1 MATKV
6 VFAGSRPLGHFV
18 LSYLSKLDDIQIVGC
33 AVKDFGQDRW
43 WKDDP
48 WDLACGRYQL
58 VDNFNDLDFDLG
70 ISVNYWE
77 KISSLVL
84 DDCGLGFVNIHHSYM
99 LNIRGRNIVTHA
111 IRNNSCSKIFGTTLH
126 YMNEKIDR
134 GPIICSRE
142 CLIDDTDTAKNLYEK
157 ADGLAKEIF
166 IKWLPIITHKKI
178 QNLPLPAKT
187 AAYHNK
193 NGIKNNVD
201 MGAAKKDIYDQVRSL
216 EFNDFFEPPYLETSV
231 GKEYLT
237 ISPSLGYE
245 TLLECGGSRAVYKR
259 VWNPPLKTR

>member
-1 MATKV
+1 MKKKKRNI
-6 VFAGSRPLGHFV
+6 FIYP
-18 LSYLSKLDDIQIVGC
+18 
-33 AVKDFGQDRW
+33 
-43 WKDDP
+43 
-48 WDLACGRYQL
+48 
-58 VDNFNDLDFDLG
+58 
-70 ISVNYWE
+70 E
-77 KISSLVL
+77 KITEVFDGADFHIKYCLSFIKRYLYGDILEVGAG
-84 DDCGLGFVNIHHSYM
+84 CGSFT
-99 LNIRGRNIVTHA
+99 R
-111 IRNNSCSKIFGTTLH
+111 H